1 MNDSPTPSLRTRIV
15 SFFATVIGNRL
26 LLALLGVSLVPLVI
40 LGIAMYLV
48 ASRSLIQESTNKLE
62 AVRTIKAEEIQAY
75 FETIHDH
82 LLTLANAQLISGAMT
97 DFSNSVGTM
106 LDEDRRETLSEI
118 PEEAERQRRERIS
131 QMKAELRTYYEGEF
145 SQSYADVN
153 DGAEPN
159 IDPLFN
165 SLTDT
170 AINLQYHYIRRNPN
184 PTGSK
189 GVLDRADDESK
200 YSEFHEQYHPALR
213 SFVERY
219 GFYDLFLVDIES
231 GEIVYSVAKEID
243 LGTSLTNGPYAMS
256 NLGRVYRQAAMA
268 AWQDAVCFA
277 DYQAYKPSYDE
288 PASFI
293 AVPIFYKQ
301 QKIGVVALQMPI
313 ARINQIMGSLTGLGR
328 TGEAFLVGPDL
339 LFRSDSRFLDSLDVT
354 TTIINPALRVDTEA
368 SREVFDRGN
377 SGTRR
382 LTDYRGVDSL
392 VSWQPVIVHRSSQS
406 GDESVTWAVIA
417 KTDFDE
423 VRGPASRLGDF
434 ALVMFAL
441 TTALVL
447 WVSYLFS
454 RRFTREG
461 RRQATL
467 IHGIVGNTHSLAS
480 ASEELSS
487 VSQTL
492 SANAEQTTAQA
503 NVVSSAAEQV
513 SASAQTVAMGVD
525 NLTASIREI
534 AESANEA
541 ARVASD
547 SVVKASSANERIN
560 ELGHSSAEIGQVVKV
575 ITTIAEQTKLLAL
588 NATIEAARAGEAG
601 KGFAVV
607 ANEIKELARET
618 AKATE
623 DISHKIEVMQRDTNS
638 TIGAIGEISKIIGRI
653 SDLQNTIAS
662 AVEEQ
667 TATTSEIGQSIGEA
681 ATGSAEI
688 AQNITQA
695 AQAAQSTAEGA
706 SNTQVSAQELARM
719 AADLQRLVSEY
730 EHH

>member
-1 MNDSPTPSLRTRIV
+1 MNESQTPPLRTRITN
-15 SFFATVIGNRL
+15 FIQTILGNRL
-26 LLALLGVSLVPLVI
+26 LLALLGVSLIPLVI
-40 LGIAMYLV
+40 LGLAMYLV
-48 ASRSLIQESTNKLE
+48 SSRALIQEGTNTLE
-62 AVRTIKAEEIQAY
+62 AVRTIKANRIEDY
-75 FETIHDH
+75 FATIHDH
-82 LLTLANAQLISGAMT
+82 LRTLSNAQLVTSAMR
-97 DFSNSVGTM
+97 DFCSSYPNM
-106 LDEDRRETLSEI
+106 LDDELQGSLSTD
-118 PEEAERQRRERIS
+118 PEEAAREKRERLS
-131 QMKAELRTYYEGEF
+131 QIRAELRTYYEGEY
-145 SQSYADVN
+145 SQAYADAN
-153 DGAEPN
+153 GGTQPK

-165 SLTDT
+165 SLSDQAVT
-170 AINLQYHYIRRNPN
+170 LQYQYIRRNPN
-184 PTGSK
+184 PPGSK
-189 GVLDRADDESK
+189 QVLDRAEDGSK
-200 YSEFHEQYHPALR
+200 YSAAHEKYHPFIR

-219 GFYDLFLVDIES
+219 EFYDLFLVDNDS
-231 GEIVYSVAKEID
+231 GEIVYSTAKEID
-243 LGTSLTNGPYAMS
+243 LGTSLSNGPYAMS
-256 NLGRVYRQAAMA
+256 NIGQVFQKAAMA

-277 DYQAYKPSYDE
+277 DYQAYKPSLDQ

-293 AVPIFYKQ
+293 AAPIFDQ
-301 QKIGVVALQMPI
+301 QEKIGVVILQMPI
-313 ARINQIMGSLTGLGR
+313 ARINAIMGNRPGLGS
-328 TGEAFLVGPDL
+328 TGEAFLVGPDR
-339 LFRSDSRFLDSLDVT
+339 LFRSDSRFLDSLNVS
-354 TTIINPALRVDTEA
+354 TTIINPNVRVDTVA
-368 SREVFDRGN
+368 TREVFEQGQ
-377 SGTRR
+377 SGTHRED
-382 LTDYRGVDSL
+382 DYRGVDSL
-392 VSWQPVIVHRSSQS
+392 VSWQPIVVHRSSQA
-406 GDESVTWAVIA
+406 GDESVSWAVIA
-417 KTDFDE
+417 KTDYNE
-423 VRGPASRLGDF
+423 IKGPADRVGNF

-454 RRFTREG
+454 RRFLREG
-461 RRQATL
+461 RRQEAL

-513 SASAQTVAMGVD
+513 SASANSVAMGVD

-547 SVVKASSANERIN
+547 SVAKSTAANERIN
-560 ELGHSSAEIGQVVKV
+560 ELGHSSAEIGEVVKV

-638 TIGAIGEISKIIGRI
+638 TIDAIGDISTIISKI

-667 TATTSEIGQSIGEA
+667 TATTSEIARSIGEA

-706 SNTQVSAQELARM
+706 SNTQVSAHELAQM
-719 AADLQRLVSEY
+719 AADLQQLVAEY

>member
-1 MNDSPTPSLRTRIV
+1 MNDSQTTSLRTRIV
-15 SFFATVIGNRL
+15 GFFQTVFGNRL

-40 LGIAMYLV
+40 LGIAMYIV
-48 ASRSLIQESTNKLE
+48 ASRSLIQEGTNKLE
-62 AVRTIKAEEIQAY
+62 AIRTIKAFSIQEY
-75 FETIHDH
+75 FQTIHDH
-82 LLTLANAQLISGAMT
+82 VRTLSNAQLVSTAMR
-97 DFSNSVGTM
+97 DFSKSAANM
-106 LDEDRRETLSEI
+106 LNEDLGAELSDV
-118 PEEAERQRRERIS
+118 PEEADRQRRERLS
-131 QMKAELRTYYEGEF
+131 QIRAELRTYYEGDF
-145 SQSYADVN
+145 SQSYAKANNGVKPD
-153 DGAEPN
+153 

-165 SLTDT
+165 ALTD
-170 AINLQYHYIRRNPN
+170 AAVNLQYQYIRRNPN
-184 PTGSK
+184 PPGYK
-189 GVLDRADDESK
+189 ELLDRADDGSQ
-200 YSEFHEQYHPALR
+200 YSEFHGKYHPALR
-213 SFVERY
+213 SFMERFH
-219 GFYDLFLVDIES
+219 FYDMFLVDIDS

-243 LGTSLTNGPYAMS
+243 LGTSLTSGPYAMT
-256 NLGRVYRQAAMA
+256 NLGRVFQKASMA

-277 DYQAYKPSYDE
+277 DYQAYKPSYE
-288 PASFI
+288 QPASFM
-293 AVPIFYKQ
+293 AAPVFDEQ
-301 QKIGVVALQMPI
+301 EKIGVVILQMPI
-313 ARINQIMGSLTGLGR
+313 ARINEIMGVSTGLGR
-328 TGEAFLVGPDL
+328 TGEAFLVGPDR
-339 LFRSDSRFLDSLDVT
+339 LFRSDSRFLESLDLP
-354 TTIINPALRVDTEA
+354 TTIINPTVRVDTEA
-368 SREVFDRGN
+368 TREAFDEGN
-377 SGTRR
+377 SGTGRHI
-382 LTDYRGVDSL
+382 DYRGVDSL
-392 VSWQPVIVHRSSQS
+392 VSWQPVVVHRSSQS

-423 VRGPASRLGDF
+423 VRGPADRVGNF
-434 ALVMFAL
+434 ALIMFAL
-441 TTALVL
+441 TIVLVL

-454 RRFTREG
+454 RRFLREG

-513 SASAQTVAMGVD
+513 SASAQTVSMGVD
-525 NLTASIREI
+525 NLSASIREI

-560 ELGHSSAEIGQVVKV
+560 ELGHSSAEIGEVVRV

-638 TIGAIGEISKIIGRI
+638 TIGAIGEISTIIDKI

-667 TATTSEIGQSIGEA
+667 TATTSEIGQSIAEA

-730 EHH
+730 EHQ